1 MSIISATVKPAA
13 ITALILGLA
22 MPTLARGDDT
32 RFEVTPFAAYRVG
45 GTFDDTESDGQ
56 LKLSESNAWGLI
68 VNGKVESNTEWEVL
82 FTRQSTDIDTS
93 GIPDPQPE
101 FDIDIDYLHFGG
113 TYLFDGERVRPFI
126 ALTIGAT
133 RFEPRVPGYD
143 ARTYAS
149 MSFGA
154 GWKFRLAEHFGLR
167 HAHRQQQPAV
177 LRNRRRRRMPD
188 RYRRPD
194 CRAMGGPRRIF
205 STVLIRPGNS
215 DRFLLAPLAVT
226 VAAAPQTLVGF
237 GVVLR

>member
-56 LKLSESNAWGLI
+56 LKLSESNAWVLI
-68 VNGKVESNTEWEVL
+68 VNGKVESNTEW
-82 FTRQSTDIDTS
+82 
-93 GIPDPQPE
+93 
-101 FDIDIDYLHFGG
+101 
-113 TYLFDGERVRPFI
+113 DGERVRPFI

-167 HAHRQQQPAV
+167 LEARGYGTLIDNNSRLFCEIDGGGACLIVIEGRIVAQWEARAGFS
-177 LRNRRRRRMPD
+177 LR
-188 RYRRPD
+188 
-194 CRAMGGPRRIF
+194 F
-205 STVLIRPGNS
+205 
-215 DRFLLAPLAVT
+215 
-226 VAAAPQTLVGF
+226 
-237 GVVLR
+237 

>member
-167 HAHRQQQPAV
+167 LEARGYGTLIDNNSRLFCEIDGGGACLIVIEGRIVAQWEARAGFS
-177 LRNRRRRRMPD
+177 LR
-188 RYRRPD
+188 
-194 CRAMGGPRRIF
+194 F
-205 STVLIRPGNS
+205 
-215 DRFLLAPLAVT
+215 
-226 VAAAPQTLVGF
+226 
-237 GVVLR
+237 